1 MKLEED
7 KLNYL
12 SKEIS
17 NINTK
22 NPKNNSNYLK
32 DLNLFESLKGKKIYN
47 IFFYIK
53 YRKFKWNKLSFPKKK

>member
-7 KLNYL
+7 KKNYL

-32 DLNLFESLKGKKIYN
+32 DLNLFESLKGKNIFN
-47 IFFYIK
+47 IFFKI
-53 YRKFKWNKLSFPKKK
+53 